1 MHRNASATFP
11 FSNNFDVLYTV
22 ELSEA
27 FFVFVFCLFVF
38 TSCFFFSQMN
48 EHYII
53 IATVLPELDPGRVTA
68 DIEMK
73 VRSAEKL
80 TITGTF
86 L

>member
-11 FSNNFDVLYTV
+11 FTNNFDVLYTV

-27 FFVFVFCLFVF
+27 FLLCFVCLFLLLLF
-38 TSCFFFSQMN
+38 LLSQMD

-53 IATVLPELDPGRVTA
+53 IATVLPKLDPGRVTA
-68 DIEMK
+68 DVEMK